1 MTTAKEMKAYLLGEL
16 KTERSKMLQGLPNDY
31 SYIFMLCNDMGL
43 TEEEAEQPKR
53 YVFTEKGA
61 ASWGRGVQAGDIY
74 DRPVRKSVLKQYIRA
89 GFIAEAV

>member
-1 MTTAKEMKAYLLGEL
+1 MMSAKEMKAYLLNEL
-16 KTERSKMLQGLPNDY
+16 ASERSKMLQGQPNDY

-43 TEEEAEQPKR
+43 TEDEQPKR

-61 ASWGRGVQAGDIY
+61 AAKGSGAKAGDIY
-74 DRPVRKSVLKQYIRA
+74 DRPVSKSILKQYVRA